1 MDESSANRMQLYVVY
16 LGGDPAPGRLSEDHE
31 VVMVVAPDVKEARR
45 AARAK
50 WGGDSSSH
58 VDAVQA
64 LSVVDG
70 YAIRLE
76 PSDSTAMNTIDATYE
91 AADAT

>member
-1 MDESSANRMQLYVVY
+1 MDESAVNQMQLYVVY

-58 VDAVQA
+58 VDALQA
-64 LSVVDG
+64 LRVVDG

-76 PSDSTAMNTIDATYE
+76 RTDSSEINTIDATYE
-91 AADAT
+91 PDETP